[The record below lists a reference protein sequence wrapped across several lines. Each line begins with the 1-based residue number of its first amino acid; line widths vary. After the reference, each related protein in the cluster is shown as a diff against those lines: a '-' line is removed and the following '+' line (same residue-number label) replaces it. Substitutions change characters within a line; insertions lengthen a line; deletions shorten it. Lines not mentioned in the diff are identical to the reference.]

1 MIKTNLKEVENILIN
16 LGLEAGDQVLVHAD
30 LRVFGRLEGN
40 GAGLIAL
47 LEELV
52 GPQGLVCTP
61 SFTFSFPQNFER
73 KMNYYEMYTLKRAS
87 EHNDAE
93 ANEVIKRFQNEKF
106 TGGMDNQENY
116 QHAMHESNKFSNTV

>member
-1 MIKTNLKEVENILIN
+1 MATAKEQKNHDTEYGHLKHKY
-16 LGLEAGDQVLVHAD
+16 D
-30 LRVFGRLEGN
+30 RK
-40 GAGLIAL
+40 
-47 LEELV
+47 ELV
-52 GPQGLVCTP
+52 L
-61 SFTFSFPQNFER
+61 QNFER